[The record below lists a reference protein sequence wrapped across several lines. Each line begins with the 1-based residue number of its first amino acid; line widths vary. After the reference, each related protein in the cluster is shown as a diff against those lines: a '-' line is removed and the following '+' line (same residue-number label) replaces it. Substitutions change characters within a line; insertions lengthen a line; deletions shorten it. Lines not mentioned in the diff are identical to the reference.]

1 MNIVVDGYNICYK
14 TTGTG
19 DKTVV
24 ILQGWGTDLGV
35 YDSVAGVIDGSRY
48 RVIQFDFPG
57 FGGSDEPKEPWDVDG
72 FADFFC
78 RFMEVMQVKQATLIG
93 HSYGGRVIIKLAAR
107 ESIPFE
113 ITNIILIDSAGVLPV
128 RTTAQKW
135 KIRKYKILKK
145 FLNMK
150 LIYAMFPEV
159 IDDWRSRQGS
169 ADYRNATPM
178 MRQCMV
184 KAVNEDLTE
193 LLPVEQTEIRAQIE
207 FYKAH
212 RRTLQYGRFTRG
224 KTDGGGIIWQAKT
237 KEETVAG
244 VFHGV
249 QHAAPGYER
258 LRVTGLDEKKQYRL
272 DSRPQLLR
280 VGDFGSLLRH
290 VLPVKLNP
298 NGLAVQTADSY
309 YKMYDSQQ
317 TVTASGAAYSAGIML
332 APRFAGTGY
341 DADGRMQGDFGSNV
355 YFIREVQS

>member
-1 MNIVVDGYNICYK
+1 MPLSQIPIIIKDCNGNDLELGIIMNIVVDGYNICYK

-35 YDSVAGVIDGSRY
+35 YDSVAGVIDGSKY

-78 RFMEVMQVKQATLIG
+78 KFMEVMQIKKATLIG
-93 HSYGGRVIIKLAAR
+93 HSYGRRVIIKLAAR

-193 LLPVEQTEIRAQIE
+193 LLPKIRQEVLLIWGDQDTATPIRD
-207 FYKAH
+207 AH
-212 RRTLQYGRFTRG
+212 
-224 KTDGGGIIWQAKT
+224 IM
-237 KEETVAG
+237 EE
-244 VFHGV
+244 
-249 QHAAPGYER
+249 
-258 LRVTGLDEKKQYRL
+258 KI
-272 DSRPQLLR
+272 
-280 VGDFGSLLRH
+280 
-290 VLPVKLNP
+290 P
-298 NGLAVQTADSY
+298 NCGLAVIPGTGHFSFLEKPAQFR
-309 YKMYDSQQ
+309 
-317 TVTASGAAYSAGIML
+317 GIMEAYL
-332 APRFAGTGY
+332 K
-341 DADGRMQGDFGSNV
+341 
-355 YFIREVQS
+355 

>member
-184 KAVNEDLTE
+184 KAVNEASDGAASEDPSGSAADLGRSGYGNSYPGCT
-193 LLPVEQTEIRAQIE
+193 
-207 FYKAH
+207 Y
-212 RRTLQYGRFTRG
+212 YGREDTQR
-224 KTDGGGIIWQAKT
+224 
-237 KEETVAG
+237 
-244 VFHGV
+244 
-249 QHAAPGYER
+249 
-258 LRVTGLDEKKQYRL
+258 
-272 DSRPQLLR
+272 
-280 VGDFGSLLRH
+280 
-290 VLPVKLNP
+290 
-298 NGLAVQTADSY
+298 GLAVIPGTGHFSFLEKPAQFR
-309 YKMYDSQQ
+309 
-317 TVTASGAAYSAGIML
+317 GIMEAYL
-332 APRFAGTGY
+332 K
-341 DADGRMQGDFGSNV
+341 
-355 YFIREVQS
+355 

>member
-1 MNIVVDGYNICYK
+1 MRPSAQSGSFIILWNYESGCQIGKRNAESLGYGLPLWQIPIIIKDCNGNDLELGIIMNIVVDGYNICYK

-193 LLPVEQTEIRAQIE
+193 LLPKIRQEVLLIWGDQDTATPIRD
-207 FYKAH
+207 AH
-212 RRTLQYGRFTRG
+212 
-224 KTDGGGIIWQAKT
+224 IM
-237 KEETVAG
+237 EE
-244 VFHGV
+244 
-249 QHAAPGYER
+249 
-258 LRVTGLDEKKQYRL
+258 KI
-272 DSRPQLLR
+272 
-280 VGDFGSLLRH
+280 
-290 VLPVKLNP
+290 P
-298 NGLAVQTADSY
+298 NCGLAVIPGTGHFSFLEKPAQFR
-309 YKMYDSQQ
+309 
-317 TVTASGAAYSAGIML
+317 GIMEAYL
-332 APRFAGTGY
+332 
-341 DADGRMQGDFGSNV
+341 Q
-355 YFIREVQS
+355 

>member
-193 LLPVEQTEIRAQIE
+193 LLPKIPSGSAADLGRSGIR
-207 FYKAH
+207 
-212 RRTLQYGRFTRG
+212 
-224 KTDGGGIIWQAKT
+224 
-237 KEETVAG
+237 
-244 VFHGV
+244 
-249 QHAAPGYER
+249 
-258 LRVTGLDEKKQYRL
+258 
-272 DSRPQLLR
+272 QLLSGMHILWKR
-280 VGDFGSLLRH
+280 RYPTAVCSGSREPVIFLSLRNRH
-290 VLPVKLNP
+290 SSGELWRHICNDH
-298 NGLAVQTADSY
+298 TCADSGR
-309 YKMYDSQQ
+309 
-317 TVTASGAAYSAGIML
+317 ACCSGIFLYHA
-332 APRFAGTGY
+332 
-341 DADGRMQGDFGSNV
+341 V
-355 YFIREVQS
+355 

>member
-1 MNIVVDGYNICYK
+1 MLPSAQSGSFIILWNYESGCQIGKRNTESLGYGLPLSQIPIIIKACNSNDTELRFSMNIVVDGYNICVK

-35 YDSVAGVIDGSRY
+35 YDSVAGVIDGSKY

-193 LLPVEQTEIRAQIE
+193 LLPKIRQEVLLIWGDQDTATPIRD
-207 FYKAH
+207 AH
-212 RRTLQYGRFTRG
+212 
-224 KTDGGGIIWQAKT
+224 IM
-237 KEETVAG
+237 EE
-244 VFHGV
+244 
-249 QHAAPGYER
+249 
-258 LRVTGLDEKKQYRL
+258 KI
-272 DSRPQLLR
+272 
-280 VGDFGSLLRH
+280 
-290 VLPVKLNP
+290 P
-298 NGLAVQTADSY
+298 NCGLAVIPGTGHFSFLEKPAQFR
-309 YKMYDSQQ
+309 
-317 TVTASGAAYSAGIML
+317 GIMEAYL
-332 APRFAGTGY
+332 K
-341 DADGRMQGDFGSNV
+341 
-355 YFIREVQS
+355 

>member
-57 FGGSDEPKEPWDVDG
+57 FGGSDEPKEPWNVDG

-159 IDDWRSRQGS
+159 IDD
-169 ADYRNATPM
+169 
-178 MRQCMV
+178 
-184 KAVNEDLTE
+184 
-193 LLPVEQTEIRAQIE
+193 
-207 FYKAH
+207 
-212 RRTLQYGRFTRG
+212 
-224 KTDGGGIIWQAKT
+224 
-237 KEETVAG
+237 
-244 VFHGV
+244 
-249 QHAAPGYER
+249 
-258 LRVTGLDEKKQYRL
+258 
-272 DSRPQLLR
+272 
-280 VGDFGSLLRH
+280 
-290 VLPVKLNP
+290 
-298 NGLAVQTADSY
+298 
-309 YKMYDSQQ
+309 
-317 TVTASGAAYSAGIML
+317 
-332 APRFAGTGY
+332 
-341 DADGRMQGDFGSNV
+341 
-355 YFIREVQS
+355 